1 MGIEIVK
8 CGGELF
14 IDDET
19 MHRAAF
25 CILSELSPLYRSKA
39 HTVGNLPI
47 PEVAG
52 ELARRMKGNGADHA
66 LNMVVVGDVLY
77 DDSAPANYK
86 EGFEI
91 NMDWLEDNILSLP
104 ATSDH
109 TRAGKLVT
117 ELGDRT
123 NLIQVYDFQQGETT
137 DGLDQHGIMTRGC
150 LATLYIRIPK
160 GKLEL

>member
-1 MGIEIVK
+1 MGIDVVK

-19 MHRAAF
+19 LHRSAF
-25 CILSELSPLYRSKA
+25 CIVSELSALSRRKA
-39 HTVGNLPI
+39 HTVGNLTI
-47 PEVAG
+47 PEVDG
-52 ELARRMKGNGADHA
+52 ELARRMKANGAEHP
-66 LNMVVVGDVLY
+66 LSMVVVGDVLY
-77 DDSAPANYK
+77 DGTLPSNYK

-109 TRAGKLVT
+109 TRSGKLVT

-123 NLIQVYDFQQGETT
+123 NPIQVYDFQQGETI
-137 DGLDQHGIMTRGC
+137 DAPDHRGVMTRGC

>member
-1 MGIEIVK
+1 MGIDIVK

-14 IDDET
+14 IDNES
-19 MHRAAF
+19 MHRSAF
-25 CILSELSPLYRSKA
+25 CILSELSPLSRRRA
-39 HTVGNLPI
+39 HTVGNLTI
-47 PEVAG
+47 PEVDG
-52 ELARRMKGNGADHA
+52 ELARRMQANGADHP

-77 DDSAPANYK
+77 DGTFPSNYK

-91 NMDWLEDNILSLP
+91 NMDWLEDNILGLP
-104 ATSDH
+104 ATDDH

-123 NLIQVYDFQQGETT
+123 NPIQVYDFQQGETI
-137 DGLDQHGIMTRGC
+137 DAPDQHGIMTRGC